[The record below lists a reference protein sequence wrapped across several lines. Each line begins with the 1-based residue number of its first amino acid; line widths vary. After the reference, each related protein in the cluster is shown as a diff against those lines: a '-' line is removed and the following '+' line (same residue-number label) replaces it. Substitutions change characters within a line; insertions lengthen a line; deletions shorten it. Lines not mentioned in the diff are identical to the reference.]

1 MPDCRDQAAIGA
13 CLKVSWFRMEAGGG
27 HSPESRLLGTRCF
40 AADVAATRRV
50 LDKADPCV
58 LVGHS
63 YGGVITPPKV
73 SAVFFFAQ
81 RGSLG
86 AVFYFR
92 LLGFSR
98 NTTFKFGL
106 FLFPSAICR

>member
-63 YGGVITPPKV
+63 YGGSISRASCSP
-73 SAVFFFAQ
+73 SFFLSKTRTGGRCSYLCS
-81 RGSLG
+81 RGG
-86 AVFYFR
+86 R
-92 LLGFSR
+92 GKWR
-98 NTTFKFGL
+98 
-106 FLFPSAICR
+106 

>member
-13 CLKVSWFRMEAGGG
+13 CLKVSWFRMETGGG

-63 YGGVITPPKV
+63 YSGMITAEIVPDVCFWHKADIEGALV
-73 SAVFFFAQ
+73 DVRF
-81 RGSLG
+81 RG
-86 AVFYFR
+86 
-92 LLGFSR
+92 
-98 NTTFKFGL
+98 
-106 FLFPSAICR
+106 